1 MKLIL
6 KLAALAFT
14 MANPASA
21 LDCSAPPPVKEIRL
35 YVGSPFDPDD
45 QIVPGQDLP
54 TVTTCALGTVSDAAV
69 ERQWEA
75 VESAWTPYE
84 ALMLELI
91 EPPPIHKL
99 AFPDLVIKAE
109 SFNIGAIA
117 FVNLGRNYTDLSEGA
132 ISIADIITYATRRE
146 STGGSGTVMRYDRL
160 LKGWSPNQV
169 SERLVIVFD
178 DGQILSAEINAWREG
193 CQNLTFVSQQQDPG
207 LYPDFQLSVADMSD
221 VCSVTIRELAPAK
234 PR

>member
-1 MKLIL
+1 MKLFL
-6 KLAALAFT
+6 TLAALAFT
-14 MANPASA
+14 MANPAAA

-35 YVGSPFDPDD
+35 YVGSVFDPDD

-54 TVTTCALGTVSDAAV
+54 IITTCALGTVSDAAV

-91 EPPPIHKL
+91 EPPPLHKL
-99 AFPDLVIKAE
+99 AFPDLTTKAE

-117 FVNLGRNYTDLSEGA
+117 FVDLGKHFTDLSESA
-132 ISIADIITYATRRE
+132 IIIADIITYATRRE
-146 STGGSGTVMRYDRL
+146 STGGNGTVMRYDRVNI
-160 LKGWSPNQV
+160 WSPNQV

-178 DGQILSAEINAWREG
+178 DGQIISAEIDHWREG
-193 CQNLTFVSQQQDPG
+193 CRDLTFISQQLDQG
-207 LYPDFQLSVADMSD
+207 LYPDFQLLVADMGD
-221 VCSVTIRELAPAK
+221 ICSVTARELAPAK

>member
-1 MKLIL
+1 MKLFLTFAALIGA
-6 KLAALAFT
+6 LAA
-14 MANPASA
+14 PASA
-21 LDCSAPPPVKEIRL
+21 LDCSSPAPAREIRL
-35 YVGSPFDPDD
+35 YVGSPFDQDD

-54 TVTTCALGTVSDAAV
+54 IITTCALGTVSDAAV

-99 AFPDLVIKAE
+99 AFPDFEMKAE

-117 FVNLGRNYTDLSEGA
+117 FVDLGRNYTDLSEGA
-132 ISIADIITYATRRE
+132 ISIADIISYATRRE
-146 STGGSGTVMRYDRL
+146 STGGNGTVMRYEQ

-193 CQNLTFVSQQQDPG
+193 CRNLTFVSQQLDDG